1 MVAQTVTNRMSRTQ
15 IQRLANLQK
24 VTAGSAQVDIADN
37 TTTTIT
43 LVFTTS
49 TGAITVDYAST

>member
-1 MVAQTVTNRMSRTQ
+1 MSRTQ